1 MLRIPMPSG
10 IIKGSPTSCC
20 SVGSRKLV
28 GTGLCNVARGWV
40 GSCVITIERPHD
52 LAGKSPTIPVT
63 LRLAAPMPRL
73 IDDDESQQI
82 YESGAVDLRRAI
94 GWF

>member
-1 MLRIPMPSG
+1 M
-10 IIKGSPTSCC
+10 
-20 SVGSRKLV
+20 
-28 GTGLCNVARGWV
+28 
-40 GSCVITIERPHD
+40 
-52 LAGKSPTIPVT
+52 PVT

-82 YESGAVDLRRAI
+82 YESGAVDLRRAT

>member
-1 MLRIPMPSG
+1 MRASQ
-10 IIKGSPTSCC
+10 SP
-20 SVGSRKLV
+20 
-28 GTGLCNVARGWV
+28 CNK
-40 GSCVITIERPHD
+40 SITIERPHD